1 MTTTYRAQSEKHRVD
16 IFTTYLPHISR
27 FLTFLSHLFIKGLRL
42 KYVEVSNRPWRP
54 ELRSRGHD
62 DPRLHHRRLPEDCG
76 LPGPMLQDRAEGVG
90 SSYGIL
96 PGKGSTVVKLRKV
109 EVLEDLW
116 KNGLWILESKPPSFE
131 FGSHLALTH
140 AQTVVFP
147 SQLQLENI
155 QWPIATHLFELK
167 SVTIIALSNM
177 ATDVWS
183 ADLFKGNL
191 GRGYLALFESPR
203 IRVNSRDEIYQYIS
217 EFTYKVEVKNIHQ
230 G

>member
-1 MTTTYRAQSEKHRVD
+1 MSRFPTGHDGPSWDPEAMTTRGCTTADFQKIADFLDRCCKIALKAWDHPMGSCLGRDQQWWSWEK
-16 IFTTYLPHISR
+16 
-27 FLTFLSHLFIKGLRL
+27 L
-42 KYVEVSNRPWRP
+42 KY
-54 ELRSRGHD
+54 LK
-62 DPRLHHRRLPEDCG
+62 
-76 LPGPMLQDRAEGVG
+76 
-90 SSYGIL
+90 IL
-96 PGKGSTVVKLRKV
+96 T
-109 EVLEDLW
+109 
-116 KNGLWILESKPPSFE
+116 NGLWILESKPPSFE

>member
-1 MTTTYRAQSEKHRVD
+1 MTARAE
-16 IFTTYLPHISR
+16 IP
-27 FLTFLSHLFIKGLRL
+27 
-42 KYVEVSNRPWRP
+42 RPWRP
-54 ELRSRGHD
+54 AAAPPQTSRRLRTSWTDAARSRWRRGIILW
-62 DPRLHHRRLPEDCG
+62 DPAWE
-76 LPGPMLQDRAEGVG
+76 
-90 SSYGIL
+90 GIL
-96 PGKGSTVVKLRKV
+96 PVVKLRKV

-183 ADLFKGNL
+183 ADLFKGDL